1 MKIYLAGNFPQL
13 SSPPKEKA
21 MMEEIIAMGYE
32 YNRLITFY
40 YPKYM
45 MTVINLVKEG
55 GQNDGGKKKA
65 RLRKRRELS
74 G

>member
-21 MMEEIIAMGYE
+21 MMEEILNMGYD
-32 YNRLITFY
+32 YNRLVTFF

-45 MTVINLVKEG
+45 MTVINLVQETQKPKLKKE
-55 GQNDGGKKKA
+55 
-65 RLRKRRELS
+65 KRNGS
-74 G
+74 